1 MKEGMRKR
9 VQGKIETYDNSLH
22 SFGKLFVLAV
32 RVGGRAGSKA
42 AIALISGGEINRG
55 RLAPAS
61 RRLSD

>member
-1 MKEGMRKR
+1 MKEGMRKG
-9 VQGKIETYDNSLH
+9 VQGKRETYDNSLH

-42 AIALISGGEINRG
+42 ALISGGEINRG